1 MTQLVVRRGY
11 RERGVAT
18 GILRRLGEGV
28 EVEREGEGKGKGVD
42 VWGVASCNPAAVLA
56 VGGLLVGSLLFSPF
70 LPFFPSFIV
79 SVPSSPSSPPPQSPP
94 PISPPPHNLSPP
106 LSSLH
111 LPLPHHPFAPK
122 PRTKLKPTKPPPPP
136 GTAPGKDIDLAFI
149 RQHAEPILR
158 SSPIPYLRNAKLRGR
173 IFARELGSETGDG
186 EGDEHG
192 SGMGDGVVDGD
203 GDGDAEGSGD
213 MAFCVDHA
221 EPREVLRRVEGA
233 GRGWVLGEGGVG
245 GVGVVLIEGGR

>member
-18 GILRRLGEGV
+18 GMLRRLGEGV

-94 PISPPPHNLSPP
+94 PISPPPPTIY
-106 LSSLH
+106 
-111 LPLPHHPFAPK
+111 PLPFLLSIFRS
-122 PRTKLKPTKPPPPP
+122 RTIPLPQSQEQNSNQLNPPPP
-136 GTAPGKDIDLAFI
+136 GHSP
-149 RQHAEPILR
+149 RQRHR
-158 SSPIPYLRNAKLRGR
+158 SRLHPPARRTHPPLLPHPIPSERETPGTDLC
-173 IFARELGSETGDG
+173 ARTWERDG
-186 EGDEHG
+186 
-192 SGMGDGVVDGD
+192 
-203 GDGDAEGSGD
+203 
-213 MAFCVDHA
+213 
-221 EPREVLRRVEGA
+221 
-233 GRGWVLGEGGVG
+233 
-245 GVGVVLIEGGR
+245 

>member
-1 MTQLVVRRGY
+1 VTQLVVRRGY

-18 GILRRLGEGV
+18 GMLRRLGEGV

-136 GTAPGKDIDLAFI
+136 GHSP
-149 RQHAEPILR
+149 RQRHR
-158 SSPIPYLRNAKLRGR
+158 SRLHPPARRTHPIPSERETPGTDLC
-173 IFARELGSETGDG
+173 ARTWERDG
-186 EGDEHG
+186 
-192 SGMGDGVVDGD
+192 
-203 GDGDAEGSGD
+203 
-213 MAFCVDHA
+213 
-221 EPREVLRRVEGA
+221 
-233 GRGWVLGEGGVG
+233 
-245 GVGVVLIEGGR
+245 